1 MKVGKQAL
9 LAVQLSLVLFSVSAN
24 GEDAISTSS
33 TLLAAT
39 DMSTVTEDSTS
50 SPVTE
55 NIATTSA
62 LSAVTLQDA
71 VKETIASNPTIQAAI
86 EQRNSRVGELD
97 QARAGYKP
105 TIDLN
110 AGFGYGQRD
119 SSFSGSGDD
128 DDTSTR
134 TEAGINLR
142 QMIFDGFATRSE
154 VARQTERINSA
165 AYTVYGT
172 AENTGLRATEVYLN
186 VLRNEEL
193 VKLAT
198 DNLAAHERITDQIV
212 LRSDSGI
219 GRKSDQTQVEGRSA
233 LATSN
238 LIAAQTNLTD
248 ARANYQRVVG
258 DFPPPSSLQKPQFNK
273 DVLPASVDAAVQ
285 QAVAGNPTLKSS
297 QADVEAAVAQH
308 QAAKSPFYPRFDL
321 EIGRTHSNSSND
333 FDGDADDTSALIRM
347 RYNLFRGGAD
357 EARRAQTA
365 NLIGEAKEVSNNTYR
380 QVVESM
386 RLSWNAYQS
395 IETQLVYLKQH
406 VESTRKTREA
416 YAKQFN
422 IGQRSLLDL
431 LDSENELFAA
441 SRAAIIAEYDKAF
454 AQYRIMTAMG
464 KLLEQLGLALPEET
478 QTLGSN

>member
-1 MKVGKQAL
+1 MKVRKQVLFAM
-9 LAVQLSLVLFSVSAN
+9 QLSPILFVATVSA
-24 GEDAISTSS
+24 GDAFNISNTPVAVDI
-33 TLLAAT
+33 T
-39 DMSTVTEDSTS
+39 TVAGDSTS
-50 SPVTE
+50 SSIPGNVLTNAVSAPV
-55 NIATTSA
+55 I
-62 LSAVTLQDA
+62 TLQDA
-71 VKETIASNPTIQAAI
+71 VKETIATNPTIQTAI

-110 AGFGYGQRD
+110 AGFGYGRRD
-119 SSFSGSGDD
+119 SSFSGLGDD
-128 DDTSTR
+128 DTGTR

-154 VARQTERINSA
+154 VARQTGRVNSA

-172 AENTGLRATEVYLN
+172 AENTGLRATEVYLD

-193 VKLAT
+193 VKLAM
-198 DNLAAHERITDQIV
+198 DNLAAHEKIADQV
-212 LRSDSGI
+212 GLRSDSGV

-238 LIAAQTNLTD
+238 LIAGQTNLTD
-248 ARANYQRVVG
+248 AQANYQRVIG
-258 DFPPPSSLQKPQFNK
+258 DFPTPGSLQKPEFNEA
-273 DVLPASVDAAVQ
+273 VLPASVDDAVQ
-285 QAVAGNPTLKSS
+285 QALVGNPTLKSS

-308 QAAKSPFYPRFDL
+308 RAAKSPFYPRFDL
-321 EIGRTHSNSSND
+321 EIGRTHSNGANG
-333 FDGDADDTSALIRM
+333 FDGDDDDTSALIRM

-365 NLIGEAKEVSNNTYR
+365 NLIGEAKEVGNDTYR

-431 LDSENELFAA
+431 LDSENELFTA
-441 SRAAIIAEYDKAF
+441 SREVIIAEYDKAF
-454 AQYRIMTAMG
+454 AQYRIMAAMG
-464 KLLEQLGLALPEET
+464 KLLEQLGLALPEEI